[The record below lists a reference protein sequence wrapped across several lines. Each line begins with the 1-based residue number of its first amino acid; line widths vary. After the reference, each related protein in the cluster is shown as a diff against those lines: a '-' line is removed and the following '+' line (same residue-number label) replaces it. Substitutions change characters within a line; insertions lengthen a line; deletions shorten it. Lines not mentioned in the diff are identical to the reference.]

1 MWSSAAGFF
10 CLVYL
15 VAGINSGVFCLLVN
29 FCVSVCVFFFFFFF
43 PLLTLSKFSKFKVTY
58 LKQLITN
65 NIHFTAEF
73 RFTIL
78 ELIVMT

>member
-1 MWSSAAGFF
+1 MAWPNNLDFLALFH
-10 CLVYL
+10 
-15 VAGINSGVFCLLVN
+15 INWIVWI
-29 FCVSVCVFFFFFFF
+29 SVCVFFFFFFF

>member
-1 MWSSAAGFF
+1 MNICSTFTMAWPNNLEFPGPLSYHLDCLNF
-10 CLVYL
+10 CLFV
-15 VAGINSGVFCLLVN
+15 
-29 FCVSVCVFFFFFFF
+29 FF